1 MKVATALMICRVGV
15 GVTCAMLAVEF
26 ASFYLHL
33 FVLPVIGLP
42 FLVVATLLPSLIGI
56 SIYQKALKAE
66 ETKPD

>member
-1 MKVATALMICRVGV
+1 MTVATALMICRIGV

-33 FVLPVIGLP
+33 FVLPALGVP
-42 FLVVATLLPSLIGI
+42 FLVVATLLPSLITI

>member
-1 MKVATALMICRVGV
+1 MKVATALMICRIGV

-33 FVLPVIGLP
+33 FVLPALGVP
-42 FLVVATLLPSLIGI
+42 FLVVATLLPSLITI